1 MNSIRVYLYDS
12 SKEENGYRGTDYSA
26 NVLQGGEETEDI
38 TQELDTAEIT
48 LIGLP
53 FYKEFTPETKFI
65 VDIVSKQNGIEEIRT
80 LHLCVSRDTVIQPIL
95 SDENYYDHHI
105 SFIEPSVVAQKRLV
119 DNISATYKLK
129 DVTLKEKPGFP
140 EVIVGVQ
147 QDTSISYPK
156 YSFGVR
162 LASST
167 TSTDWLGRTVITEKL
182 AYCGGEYFS
191 SEGALEIKNKA
202 G

>member
-12 SKEENGYRGTDYSA
+12 TQEANGYRGTDFSA

-65 VDIVSKQNGIEEIRT
+65 VDIVSEQNGIEEIRT

-95 SDENYYDHHI
+95 SDEN
-105 SFIEPSVVAQKRLV
+105 
-119 DNISATYKLK
+119 
-129 DVTLKEKPGFP
+129 
-140 EVIVGVQ
+140 
-147 QDTSISYPK
+147 
-156 YSFGVR
+156 
-162 LASST
+162 
-167 TSTDWLGRTVITEKL
+167 
-182 AYCGGEYFS
+182 
-191 SEGALEIKNKA
+191 
-202 G
+202 